1 MKNTRYL
8 IENYFIDFSR
18 NQISLAG
25 EVTSMQPKVMAV
37 LEQLIQHQGRV
48 VSFEQLMLAVWP
60 DTVVTANTLQ
70 RCIFHLRKAFNDDSK
85 SQRVIKTH
93 AKQGYS
99 LVIPARIEGKA
110 VVPKSELKTTSNN
123 RGIILIIAVLGLCTL
138 LLGQVPS
145 TNQVKSYSQVTS
157 LTSSDAKEAFASYS
171 PDGRFIVFQRNI
183 DACYSELW
191 AKDLESQQE
200 FKLTTEKG
208 VFGQPDWSP
217 DGNHLVFVERN
228 SCPQRDT
235 VATHC
240 WSVNTIDFTNAR
252 EIPQVA
258 SKILNC
264 NAVYSKKSQWLSQGQ
279 IGVLQENSSGNMT
292 LQSYNPRTKEK
303 TTLYAP
309 QEQYIYSYD
318 YSFIK
323 DQYAVLSLTDNNEH
337 KIEIL
342 NAQGKKISSN
352 TIEIPSG
359 LSIYKAIES
368 EYHPSADYLIA
379 GTNQGL
385 FRVYASGKLEPIS
398 LTLRHG
404 LYNPSFHPDG
414 KRIIATEVIS
424 DTDNTLLNLNEIS
437 ALENEVVDFEPYKV
451 ARSNLSDDW
460 AVFEPSGNTIAFT
473 SKRTGLRQIWLKKGE
488 LTFQLSEIE
497 RGIQNKA
504 IVWSPSGKKIA
515 SLANNKIQLFS
526 LNKAVEIIDSQLL
539 VTAIMQWPQEAELLI
554 KALDKGE
561 EGLYLLN
568 LKTKH
573 LKNLKQ
579 TEVAWANRLAGNQLL
594 YLDHNN
600 QVWLVDKENTPI
612 KVLHDQLERPVLVL
626 NKRKLFGI
634 NKQKQLWR
642 YSLDSGFFEVLAQLP
657 STARYVSDVKEQSLL
672 VTYMNDFRKELVELN

>member
-1 MKNTRYL
+1 MKNTQYQ

-37 LEQLIQHQGRV
+37 LEQLIQNQGVV
-48 VSFEQLMLAVWP
+48 VSFEKLMMTVWP

-70 RCIFHLRKAFNDDSK
+70 RCIFQLRKAFSDDSK
-85 SQRVIKTH
+85 LQRVIKTH

-99 LVIPARIEGKA
+99 LIIPARIKGQTVAKNMA
-110 VVPKSELKTTSNN
+110 QKTTSNKEV
-123 RGIILIIAVLGLCTL
+123 IVLMITIMSFSAVL
-138 LLGQVPS
+138 LGNKFLSNPIK
-145 TNQVKSYSQVTS
+145 NYSQVTS
-157 LTSSDAKEAFASYS
+157 LTSSDAKEAYASYS

-191 AKDLESQQE
+191 AKDLVSQQE
-200 FKLTTEKG
+200 FKLTIDKG
-208 VFGQPDWSP
+208 VFGQPDWSH

-228 SCPQRDT
+228 SCPQRDAL
-235 VATHC
+235 ATHC
-240 WSVNTIDFTNAR
+240 WSINTLDFTHAR
-252 EIPQVA
+252 EMPQVA
-258 SKILNC
+258 SKILDC
-264 NAVYSKKSQWLSQGQ
+264 NEVYSQKAQWLSQGQ
-279 IGVLQENSSGNMT
+279 IGVLQENSSGNMI

-303 TTLYAP
+303 ITLYAP

-318 YSFIK
+318 YSFMEK
-323 DQYAVLSLTDNNEH
+323 QYAVLSLTDSNEH

-352 TIEIPSG
+352 IIEIPSG

-385 FRVYASGKLEPIS
+385 FRVYPSGKLEPIS
-398 LTLRHG
+398 LTLRHS

-414 KRIIATEVIS
+414 KRIIATEVIA
-424 DTDNTLLNLNEIS
+424 DTDNSLLNLNEIRV
-437 ALENEVVDFEPYKV
+437 LENKIKNFEPYEI

-460 AVFEPSGNTIAFT
+460 AVFAPSGNTIAFT
-473 SKRTGLRQIWLKKGE
+473 SKRTGLRQVWLKKGE
-488 LTFQLSEIE
+488 ESFQLSEME

-504 IVWSPSGKKIA
+504 IFWSPSGEKIA
-515 SLANNKIQLFS
+515 GLVNNKIQLFS
-526 LNKAVEIIDSQLL
+526 LNKVVEVIDSQLL
-539 VTAIMQWPQEAELLI
+539 VTAIMQWPQETELLI
-554 KALDKGE
+554 KALDKGQ

-573 LKNLKQ
+573 LKKLKH
-579 TEVAWANRLAGNQLL
+579 TEVAWANSLAGNQLL
-594 YLDHNN
+594 YLDYNN
-600 QVWLVDKENTPI
+600 QVWLVGKENTPI
-612 KVLHDQLERPVLVL
+612 SVLNDQLERPVLAL
-626 NKRKLFGI
+626 DKRKLFGI

-642 YSLDSGFFEVLAQLP
+642 YSLDSGVFEVLAQLP